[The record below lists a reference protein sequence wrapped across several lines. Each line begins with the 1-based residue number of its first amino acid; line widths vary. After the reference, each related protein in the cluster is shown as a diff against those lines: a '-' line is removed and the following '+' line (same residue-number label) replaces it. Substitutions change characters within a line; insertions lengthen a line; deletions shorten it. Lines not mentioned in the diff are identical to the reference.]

1 MLEAEALE
9 TPMLYP
15 DSIKQANGKEENYYQ
30 RSLPTVKPAPKGLE
44 ETLAKETIEWIK
56 ICNTRYV

>member
-1 MLEAEALE
+1 MVRWVRIFQVLEAEALE

-44 ETLAKETIEWIK
+44 ETLAGVTI
-56 ICNTRYV
+56 

>member
-44 ETLAKETIEWIK
+44 ETLAGVTI
-56 ICNTRYV
+56 